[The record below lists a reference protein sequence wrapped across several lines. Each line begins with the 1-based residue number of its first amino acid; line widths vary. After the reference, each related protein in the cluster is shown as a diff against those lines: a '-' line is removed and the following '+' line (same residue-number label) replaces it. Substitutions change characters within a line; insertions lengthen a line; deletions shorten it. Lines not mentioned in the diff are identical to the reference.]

1 MQNTYNAVVSKRTRM
16 YVNTLH
22 AQDFV
27 FPPPSPPFYEENAKS
42 PKQHPWYL
50 VLRSMFFSIPIFT
63 VHGLWTVEEEIG
75 SPVLRCYSWPL
86 WPLHTMIAE
95 DVATF
100 VLEAAPHHRRFLLC
114 KALNNNV
121 LFPLELRE
129 QNLEMKRSMW
139 NSCCCMMLQ
148 SSQLRPFSPTI

>member
-1 MQNTYNAVVSKRTRM
+1 MLKILYFPLLLLPFIKKMPKALSSTHDTWCCVVC
-16 YVNTLH
+16 
-22 AQDFV
+22 
-27 FPPPSPPFYEENAKS
+27 
-42 PKQHPWYL
+42 
-50 VLRSMFFSIPIFT
+50 FFSIPIFT

-75 SPVLRCYSWPL
+75 SPVLHCYSWPL
-86 WPLHTMIAE
+86 RPLHTMMAE

-148 SSQLRPFSPTI
+148 SSEFTMLQKFSNFTWNLGELKW